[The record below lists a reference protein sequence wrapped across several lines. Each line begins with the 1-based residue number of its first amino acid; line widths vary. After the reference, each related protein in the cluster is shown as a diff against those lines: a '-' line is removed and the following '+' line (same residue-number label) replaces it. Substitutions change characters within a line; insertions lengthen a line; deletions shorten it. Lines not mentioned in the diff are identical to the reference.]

1 MLPAGQVGTAYSQT
15 LTISG
20 ATAPATFSISAGS
33 LPAGLSLNAS
43 TGVISGTPTSAI
55 RGSFT
60 VVVTD
65 AQACTAIAPLTIV
78 TSSAPVCSLTATA
91 TPGVCN
97 TATNTYTVTGTVSAT
112 NSPANQSLTV
122 SVGTVSQV
130 VSLSG
135 NGPVS
140 YTLAGLTS
148 DGSLNTV
155 TVMSSAT
162 ACGMTSV
169 TYTAPASCTV
179 TPGQPKLELE
189 KLVNKSVAQKG
200 DVLTYTIV
208 LRNTG
213 TASAT
218 SVTVTDSFSAG
229 ISYVANSA
237 TAPANTTFTAGVP
250 NSTWQV
256 ASLAAGQSLTLTFQV
271 IADVEGILY
280 NTATIPGDTA
290 TVCTSVPFKVCA
302 GTDFAFQ
309 LIVPA
314 GQSSYQWYRNG
325 TAIGGATSAT
335 YVATMIGSY
344 SVSAGGIGSQ
354 SACSTG
360 SCCPFIVEELPAIA
374 AFSLTATAPTCVGDV
389 PQTNGTLTVTGL
401 SSVTGL
407 TYELSKG
414 TSFTAGTPVTSGKT
428 ALPANGLL
436 SSTLT
441 PGMYWVR
448 VYNAAGCFEDANVE
462 IMAVPCECPEP
473 KCVPFVVKKIVRTTP
488 AAPVGGGGG
497 R

>member
-1 MLPAGQVGTAYSQT
+1 VVTVLNPTAGTLTITDGTQTLTFSTTANAQNTFTAVFNGLISNGSVRTVTATLPGCSSTTTTYTAPVSCAVAPVCSVSAVATASFCNTATNTYSSTVVVTVTNPNGNTVTVTNQGVTQTLSTTAGFSSNTLNFVFNGLISDGNSYTTTATLPGCGSATAAYTAPASCSTAPCNLSITATMLPAGQVGTAYSQT

-189 KLVNKSVAQKG
+189 KLVNKSVA
-200 DVLTYTIV
+200 
-208 LRNTG
+208 
-213 TASAT
+213 
-218 SVTVTDSFSAG
+218 
-229 ISYVANSA
+229 
-237 TAPANTTFTAGVP
+237 
-250 NSTWQV
+250 
-256 ASLAAGQSLTLTFQV
+256 
-271 IADVEGILY
+271 
-280 NTATIPGDTA
+280 
-290 TVCTSVPFKVCA
+290 
-302 GTDFAFQ
+302 
-309 LIVPA
+309 
-314 GQSSYQWYRNG
+314 
-325 TAIGGATSAT
+325 
-335 YVATMIGSY
+335 
-344 SVSAGGIGSQ
+344 
-354 SACSTG
+354 
-360 SCCPFIVEELPAIA
+360 
-374 AFSLTATAPTCVGDV
+374 
-389 PQTNGTLTVTGL
+389 
-401 SSVTGL
+401 
-407 TYELSKG
+407 
-414 TSFTAGTPVTSGKT
+414 
-428 ALPANGLL
+428 
-436 SSTLT
+436 
-441 PGMYWVR
+441 
-448 VYNAAGCFEDANVE
+448 
-462 IMAVPCECPEP
+462 
-473 KCVPFVVKKIVRTTP
+473 
-488 AAPVGGGGG
+488 
-497 R
+497 